1 MALIAYLVEN
11 FPFLFYF
18 LVFFSCVLVILVDFL
33 LLLLCVKIFKSL
45 K

>member
-1 MALIAYLVEN
+1 MALIAYLVEK

-18 LVFFSCVLVILVDFL
+18 LVFFSCLFIVLVDFL